1 MPLCDVR
8 GKCFDPIEPP
18 ERLVSLVPSTT
29 ETLFALGLGDALVG
43 YTRFC
48 VHPADQVTPD
58 KWVGGTK
65 NPKIE
70 RIIALRPQLVL
81 ANREENRREDVETL
95 EAAGVPVWVA
105 EPTTVEEAI
114 ADIRTLGSLLNR
126 RQQAARL
133 ASEIEAAVAQARAAE
148 ITPWRFAY
156 VIWREPWM
164 AAGTQTFI
172 NNLLT
177 LVGGV
182 NVFEGRYPAFDWETL
197 RAARPDV
204 VLLAS
209 EPYPFREEHAAEV
222 RSALNDA
229 VQVHLVDGELLSWHG
244 VRLREGVPYALHLA
258 HTILEHT

>member
-8 GKCFDPIEPP
+8 GKCFAPIEHP

-29 ETLFALGLGDALVG
+29 ETLFALGLGNALVG

-48 VHPADQVTPD
+48 VHPADQITPE

-81 ANREENRREDVETL
+81 ANREENRREDVEAL

-114 ADIRTLGSLLNR
+114 ADIRTLGALLNR
-126 RQQAARL
+126 P
-133 ASEIEAAVAQARAAE
+133 AQAEHLAAE
-148 ITPWRFAY
+148 IEQKVAEVRAAQIPPWRFAY

-164 AAGTQTFI
+164 AAGTHTFI
-172 NNLLT
+172 NNLLA

-209 EPYPFREEHAAEV
+209 EPYPFREEHIAEV
-222 RSALNDA
+222 RTALGGTAD
-229 VQVHLVDGELLSWHG
+229 VRLVDGELLSWHG
-244 VRLREGVPYALHLA
+244 VRLRQGVPYALQLA
-258 HTILEHT
+258 QTITAQV

>member
-1 MPLCDVR
+1 MQLCDVR
-8 GKCFDPIEPP
+8 GKCFAPIQQP

-48 VHPADQVTPD
+48 VHPADRITPD
-58 KWVGGTK
+58 KWIGGTK

-70 RIIALRPQLVL
+70 RIVALRPQLVL
-81 ANREENRREDVETL
+81 ANREENRREDVEAL

-105 EPTTVEEAI
+105 EPLTVEAAV
-114 ADIRTLGSLLNR
+114 ADIRTLGALLNR
-126 RQQAARL
+126 RAQAERL
-133 ASEIEAAVAQARAAE
+133 AAEIERKVAEARAAQPP
-148 ITPWRFAY
+148 PWRFAY

-164 AAGTQTFI
+164 AAGAETFI
-172 NNLLT
+172 SNLLA

-222 RSALNDA
+222 RAALGEGVA
-229 VQVHLVDGELLSWHG
+229 VRLVDGELLAWHG
-244 VRLREGVPYALHLA
+244 VRLREGVPYALQLA
-258 HTILEHT
+258 QSLAVS